1 MGAAGVGTA
10 GEETESY
17 VGLHVAMKILYLEYL
32 QFVSQYHT
40 NIKVCSLIMYIPG
53 IHVIISLASI
63 MLSGHTQVYF
73 GGCLPT

>member
-10 GEETESY
+10 DEETESY
-17 VGLHVAMKILYLEYL
+17 VRPLVAMKILYLEYL

-53 IHVIISLASI
+53 THVLISLASV
-63 MLSGHTQVYF
+63 MLSGQTQVYF